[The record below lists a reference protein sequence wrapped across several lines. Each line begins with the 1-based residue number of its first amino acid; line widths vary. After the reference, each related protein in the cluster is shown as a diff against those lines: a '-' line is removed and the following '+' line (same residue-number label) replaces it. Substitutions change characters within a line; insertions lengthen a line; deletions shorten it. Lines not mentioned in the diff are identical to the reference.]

1 MALSTC
7 GPVVTDRRG
16 RELLEHGTPL
26 FPAAC
31 YHDNLSEADV
41 TWHWHEEL
49 EILAVET
56 GTARIAV
63 NGTERIAKRGEGC
76 FINTGALHGIWPEGA
91 ELCRLRSIV
100 FHPRLVGGGV
110 DSILWQKYLE
120 PLLSDQ
126 SRPCVYFSNTAE
138 WEREA
143 LRAIQEAWQIC
154 VSEESGF
161 EFEMRERL
169 SRLIFLLFQHC
180 PAAEKK
186 PSEKALRDG
195 QRIKSM
201 LQYIQ
206 EHYGEELTLGKI
218 ARSAAVSENECLR
231 CFRNMT
237 GSTPIRYVKQV
248 RIQKAAELL
257 LSTDR
262 KISDI
267 GMECG
272 FQEMS
277 YFARVFREYKGDTPK
292 EYRKRAGI

>member
-1 MALSTC
+1 MALSAC
-7 GPVVTDRRG
+7 GPVVTDHRG

-31 YHDNLSEADV
+31 YHDDLSETDV
-41 TWHWHEEL
+41 PWHWHDEL
-49 EILAVET
+49 ELIVVET
-56 GTARIAV
+56 GAARVAV
-63 NGTERIAKRGEGC
+63 NGTERVVTGDEGC
-76 FINTGALHGIWPEGA
+76 FINAGALHGIWREGS
-91 ELCRLRSIV
+91 EPCRLRSV
-100 FHPRLVGGGV
+100 LFHPRLVGGGV

-120 PLLSDQ
+120 PLLSG
-126 SRPCVYFSNTAE
+126 RPWVYLTGAAA

-143 LRAIQEAWQIC
+143 LRAVQEAWRSC
-154 VSEESGF
+154 VAEEPGF

-169 SRLIFLLFQHC
+169 SRLVFLLFQHC
-180 PAAEKK
+180 PASEKR

-195 QRIKSM
+195 QRIKAM

-231 CFRNMT
+231 CFRNMI
-237 GSTPIRYVKQV
+237 GATPIQYVKQV
-248 RIQKAAELL
+248 RVQKAAELL

-262 KISDI
+262 KIFEI

-277 YFARVFREYKGDTPK
+277 YFARVFREYKGGTPK
-292 EYRKRAGI
+292 EYRLRARA